1 MRILTTDSILSTTK
15 ERVQEVAGLT
25 TFLRRDS
32 SRLALKLRVDM
43 TMGMMTGLM
52 HIRKAGLLLF
62 MASEETL
69 RIRCVGLLKQ
79 DSEWLKVAIVM
90 PCKGLKILGRM
101 LRK

>member
-1 MRILTTDSILSTTK
+1 MK
-15 ERVQEVAGLT
+15 ERLTEVAGLT
-25 TFLRRDS
+25 TFLQRDS

-69 RIRCVGLLKQ
+69 RSRRVGLLKK
-79 DSEWLKVAIVM
+79 D
-90 PCKGLKILGRM
+90 LG
-101 LRK
+101 